1 MPESS
6 QPAKGDSVTELTLRI
21 RELEEQLAAARQA
34 LREAHPEAV
43 RELAESEERFALAVR
58 GTNDGV
64 WDWNIRTDEVY
75 YAPRFKQLLG
85 YEDHEMEN
93 LFSEFEVRLHDAD
106 HEHVM
111 AALKDHLENRAP
123 YDVEYRLRCKDG
135 EFRWFRARGSAL
147 RDADGRPYRMAGSI
161 TDITEQKASIQALAL
176 SEERFSLAV
185 RGTNDG
191 IWDWDIRRDQVFF
204 SPHWKKMLGY
214 EEDELENRFA
224 TFEALLHPDD
234 HDRLMACLN
243 DYLEGRSE
251 RYAVEFR
258 ARHKDGSW
266 RWILARGRAMRDSAG
281 KPYRMAGSHT
291 DVTERKRDEEEL
303 RQARLDAEAANSAK
317 SVFLANMSHEIRTP
331 MNGIIGMG
339 ELLLESDLTD
349 VQREY
354 LEMLKHSADSLLELL
369 NDLLDFSKIEAG
381 KMELDSHE
389 FDLNAIVTE
398 IVKAMGVRAFQKR
411 LVLLHHISP
420 EVPSRLIGDDG
431 RLRQILVNLIGNA
444 IKFTHKGGV
453 TIEAAVES
461 ETADLIVLHFK
472 INDTGIGISGDLH
485 ERIFEA
491 FTQAES
497 SITRRYGGTG
507 LGLAICRDLVE
518 LMHGRIWVE
527 SQPSV
532 GSTFHFT
539 AAFGRTSGISIKPL
553 SPRSEPVAVAHS
565 SLKVLVVEDGHVNQ
579 LVSSRM
585 LEKRGHRVTL
595 ASSGEEALELF
606 KREAFDVILMDVQM
620 PGMNGL
626 QATAAIREIEQAQGG
641 HVPVVAMTANAL
653 SGDRELCLASGM
665 DDYLSK
671 PLRSADLFQTIE
683 ALAGHSTVP
692 SVEMPAA
699 EACLPPLPPPAQPL
713 PFDMERFR
721 ESAGDEKLLQKL
733 IAIFPEDTNK
743 YLKRAEKGMA
753 AGKEQMVYEAAHS
766 LKGMLGV
773 YAAPRAVRLAS
784 ELSEYSHAG
793 DLKGARFMLDQLKRE
808 CARVGEALAASRK
821 SAR

>member
-6 QPAKGDSVTELTLRI
+6 QPAKGDSVPELKLRI
-21 RELEEQLAAARQA
+21 RELEEELKAARQA
-34 LREAHPEAV
+34 LPELRPEAV
-43 RELAESEERFALAVR
+43 HELAESEKRFALAVR

-75 YAPRFKQLLG
+75 YAPRFKQLIG
-85 YEDHEMEN
+85 YEDHEMKN
-93 LFSEFEVRLHDAD
+93 LFSEFEVRLHEAD
-106 HEHVM
+106 HERVM
-111 AALKDHLENRAP
+111 AALKGHLDNCEP

-147 RDADGRPYRMAGSI
+147 RDADGKPYRMAGSI

-176 SEERFSLAV
+176 SEERFALAV

-191 IWDWDIRRDQVFF
+191 IWDWDIRRNNVFF
-204 SPHWKKMLGY
+204 SPRWKGMIGY
-214 EEDELENRFA
+214 EEEELESSFD
-224 TFEALLHPDD
+224 TFEKLLHPED
-234 HDRLMACLN
+234 HDRVMASLS

-251 RYAVEFR
+251 RYSVEFR
-258 ARHKDGSW
+258 FRHKDGTW
-266 RWILARGRAMRDSAG
+266 RWILARGRAMRDAAG

-291 DVTERKRDEEEL
+291 DVTERKHDEEEL
-303 RQARLDAEAANSAK
+303 RQARHDAEAANSAK

-339 ELLLESDLTD
+339 ELLLETDLKD

-354 LEMLKHSADSLLELL
+354 LEMLKQSADSLLELL

-411 LVLLHHISP
+411 LVLLHHIGP
-420 EVPSRLIGDDG
+420 EVPARLIGDDG

-453 TIEAAVES
+453 TIEVGVES

-491 FTQAES
+491 FTQAEN

-527 SQPSV
+527 SQPLV

-553 SPRSEPVAVAHS
+553 SPRSEPVAAAHS
-565 SLKVLVVEDGHVNQ
+565 SLKILVVEDGHVNQ
-579 LVSSRM
+579 LVSTRM
-585 LEKRGHRVTL
+585 LEKRGHLVTL
-595 ASSGEEALELF
+595 ASSGEEALEFF
-606 KREAFDVILMDVQM
+606 KSDKFDVILMDVQM

-626 QATAAIREIEQAQGG
+626 ETTAAIREIEKSAGG
-641 HVPVVAMTANAL
+641 HVPIVAMTANAL
-653 SGDRELCLASGM
+653 SGDRELCIASGM

-671 PLRSADLFQTIE
+671 PLRSAELFQAIE
-683 ALAGHSTVP
+683 ALAGDSSAGPAHK
-692 SVEMPAA
+692 SVDNVGP
-699 EACLPPLPPPAQPL
+699 PPLPPSAQPM
-713 PFDMERFR
+713 PFDPELFR
-721 ESAGDEKLLQKL
+721 ESAGDDKLMQKL
-733 IAIFPEDTNK
+733 IAIFPEDTKK
-743 YLKRAEKGMA
+743 YLKRAEKGMS
-753 AGKEQMVYEAAHS
+753 AGKAQMVYEAAHS

-793 DLKGARFMLDQLKRE
+793 DLKGARIMLDQLKQE
-808 CARVGEALAASRK
+808 CGRVAEALTACRK
-821 SAR
+821 PSK